1 MNPFKI
7 ILLAILVSVPL
18 TAHAAVREFRFDQES
33 SHLEGSIKY
42 ALIGTYEAR
51 FREFGGVLRLDDR
64 DIENSSVALKV
75 SVDSIRSRYPRLDR
89 IVRSER
95 LLDTATYPYIDF
107 KSRSIRRLADGYQV
121 DGRVKLH
128 SITKDLSFRFFFEGP
143 YRAGDDMYV
152 RASGQWQINR
162 KDFDILWN
170 RWLDHG
176 GIVVG
181 DYITVDW
188 EILAFD

>member
-1 MNPFKI
+1 MKRLRTI
-7 ILLAILVSVPL
+7 CLVLLVTAPL
-18 TAHAAVREFRFDQES
+18 TAEAAVREFRFDQES

-51 FREFGGVLRLDDR
+51 FREFGGVLKLDDR
-64 DIENSSVALKV
+64 DIENSSVELKV

-89 IVRSER
+89 IVRSDR
-95 LLDTATYPYIDF
+95 LLDTATYPTIDF
-107 KSRSIRRLADGYQV
+107 KSRAIRRLADGYQV
-121 DGRVKLH
+121 DGRVRLH
-128 SITKDLSFRFFFEGP
+128 NISKELSFRFFFEGP

-152 RASGQWQINR
+152 RARGQWLVNR
-162 KDFDILWN
+162 KDFDIIWS

>member
-1 MNPFKI
+1 MKRLRTI
-7 ILLAILVSVPL
+7 CLVLLVTAPL
-18 TAHAAVREFRFDQES
+18 TAEAAVREFRFDQES

-51 FREFGGVLRLDDR
+51 FREFGGVLKLDDR
-64 DIENSSVALKV
+64 DIENSSVELKV

-89 IVRSER
+89 IVRSDR
-95 LLDTATYPYIDF
+95 LLDTATYPTIDF
-107 KSRSIRRLADGYQV
+107 KSRAIRRLADGYQV
-121 DGRVKLH
+121 DGRVRLH
-128 SITKDLSFRFFFEGP
+128 NISKDLSFRFFEGP

-152 RASGQWQINR
+152 RARGQWLVNR
-162 KDFDILWN
+162 KDFDIIWS